1 MGTDEPGEV
10 GSGQIIKGLRSLVKE
25 GSALA

>member
-1 MGTDEPGEV
+1 MGRDEPGEV
-10 GSGQIIKGLRSLVKE
+10 GSGQMIKGLRSLVKE